1 MDQFGLK
8 FSIDFTIKSTHACRC
23 FLSLL
28 LSCSRSFMN
37 AEAKEERKATNDH
50 YWIENFVSVSREIVF
65 FHSKQKKKRTFRWF
79 SCDLLFFSSDFHSL
93 SPTALIFRHFV
104 FFIVKLFRKLFNTF
118 LLSFFFCCYWGAGKE
133 LWKENR
139 MLLRYIV
146 LGWFLCQLTLK
157 LF

>member
-1 MDQFGLK
+1 MPAGAFFLCFFLVLARSWMLRRRKNEKQRTIITGLK
-8 FSIDFTIKSTHACRC
+8 TLFLWVEKLFSSTRNKRRSEHSVGFPAIYSFFT
-23 FLSLL
+23 
-28 LSCSRSFMN
+28 
-37 AEAKEERKATNDH
+37 
-50 YWIENFVSVSREIVF
+50 
-65 FHSKQKKKRTFRWF
+65 
-79 SCDLLFFSSDFHSL
+79 SDFHSL

-139 MLLRYIV
+139 MLLRYIE